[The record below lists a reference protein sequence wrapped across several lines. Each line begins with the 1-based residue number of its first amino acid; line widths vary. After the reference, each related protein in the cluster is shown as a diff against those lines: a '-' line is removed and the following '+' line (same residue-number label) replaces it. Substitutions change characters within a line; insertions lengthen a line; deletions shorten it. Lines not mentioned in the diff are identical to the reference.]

1 MLSDVLRYNIT
12 FMEIVSRMSK
22 IFLSNPLMP
31 GLRNGLLAV
40 FVNAA
45 VLGSAALSEEK
56 RQLDSHEHGLGELN
70 IAVDGSTVAIEL
82 HAPGADIVGFEY
94 VAKSFDDRLT
104 VKKALKSLSHPLE
117 LFLLPD
123 PAECRVT
130 EAEAHLETEGV
141 HDDHADHDDHAEGPV
156 HSEFHATY
164 TLVCNNLSALT
175 EITFAYFDA
184 FENALEL
191 EVQLLTASGA
201 QAFEVKR
208 TNPTLDLRG
217 MF

>member
-1 MLSDVLRYNIT
+1 MSNISLSSPVTL
-12 FMEIVSRMSK
+12 
-22 IFLSNPLMP
+22 
-31 GLRNGLLAV
+31 GLRNGLLLGVFLKAV
-40 FVNAA
+40 VSS
-45 VLGSAALSEEK
+45 SAAFAEET
-56 RQLDSHEHGLGELN
+56 RQLDSHEHGVGELN

-117 LFLLPD
+117 LFLLSD

-208 TNPTLDLRG
+208 TNPTLDLRE

>member
-1 MLSDVLRYNIT
+1 MLCYNVTLLRIL
-12 FMEIVSRMSK
+12 SRMSN
-22 IFLSNPLMP
+22 IFLSSPVTL
-31 GLRNGLLAV
+31 GLRNGLFLGVFFNAV
-40 FVNAA
+40 VSS
-45 VLGSAALSEEK
+45 SAAFAEET
-56 RQLDSHEHGLGELN
+56 RQLDSHEHGVGELN

-104 VKKALKSLSHPLE
+104 VKKALKSLSRPLE
-117 LFLLPD
+117 LFLFPD
-123 PAECRVT
+123 SAECRVT
-130 EAEAHLETEGV
+130 EAEAHLETEGA
-141 HDDHADHDDHAEGPV
+141 HDDHAGGPV

>member
-1 MLSDVLRYNIT
+1 
-12 FMEIVSRMSK
+12 MSN
-22 IFLSNPLMP
+22 IFLSAPVTS
-31 GLRNGLLAV
+31 GLRNGLLLGVFLNAV
-40 FVNAA
+40 VSS
-45 VLGSAALSEEK
+45 SAAFAEET
-56 RQLDSHEHGLGELN
+56 RQLDSHEHGVGELN

-117 LFLLPD
+117 LFLLSD

-130 EAEAHLETEGV
+130 EAEAHLETEGG

-191 EVQLLTASGA
+191 EVQVLSDTGA
-201 QAFEVKR
+201 HAFDVKR
-208 TNPTLDLRG
+208 TNPTLDLRE

>member
-1 MLSDVLRYNIT
+1 
-12 FMEIVSRMSK
+12 MSN
-22 IFLSNPLMP
+22 IFLSSPVTL
-31 GLRNGLLAV
+31 GLRNGLLLGVFFNAV
-40 FVNAA
+40 VSS
-45 VLGSAALSEEK
+45 SAAFAEET
-56 RQLDSHEHGLGELN
+56 RQLDSHEHGVGELN

-117 LFLLPD
+117 LFLLSA

>member
-1 MLSDVLRYNIT
+1 
-12 FMEIVSRMSK
+12 MSN
-22 IFLSNPLMP
+22 IFLSSPVTL
-31 GLRNGLLAV
+31 GLRNGLFLGVFFNAV
-40 FVNAA
+40 VSS
-45 VLGSAALSEEK
+45 SAAFAEET
-56 RQLDSHEHGLGELN
+56 RQLDSHEHGVGELN

-208 TNPTLDLRG
+208 GKPELDLRG

>member
-1 MLSDVLRYNIT
+1 
-12 FMEIVSRMSK
+12 MSN
-22 IFLSNPLMP
+22 IFLSSPVMP
-31 GLRNGLLAV
+31 GLPNGLLLGVFFNAV
-40 FVNAA
+40 VSS
-45 VLGSAALSEEK
+45 SAAFAEET
-56 RQLDSHEHGLGELN
+56 RQLDSHEHGVGELN

-130 EAEAHLETEGV
+130 EAEAHLETEGD
-141 HDDHADHDDHAEGPV
+141 HDDHADHADHADHDDHADHADHVEGPV

-164 TLVCNNLSALT
+164 TLVCNNLSALSG
-175 EITFAYFDA
+175 ITFAYFEE

-191 EVQLLTASGA
+191 EVQVLSNAGA

-208 TNPTLDLRG
+208 ANPALDLRG
-217 MF
+217 IF

>member
-1 MLSDVLRYNIT
+1 MSNILISSPVT
-12 FMEIVSRMSK
+12 
-22 IFLSNPLMP
+22 L
-31 GLRNGLLAV
+31 GLRNGLLLGVFFNAV
-40 FVNAA
+40 VSS
-45 VLGSAALSEEK
+45 SAAFAEET
-56 RQLDSHEHGLGELN
+56 RQLDSHEHGVGELN

-217 MF
+217 ML

>member
-1 MLSDVLRYNIT
+1 
-12 FMEIVSRMSK
+12 MSN
-22 IFLSNPLMP
+22 IFLSSPVTL
-31 GLRNGLLAV
+31 GLRNGLFLGVFFNAV
-40 FVNAA
+40 VSS
-45 VLGSAALSEEK
+45 SAAFAEET
-56 RQLDSHEHGLGELN
+56 RQLDSHEHGVGELN

>member
-1 MLSDVLRYNIT
+1 MLYYNVTLLRIL
-12 FMEIVSRMSK
+12 SRMSK
-22 IFLSNPLMP
+22 IFLFCPLMP
-31 GLRNGLLAV
+31 GLRNGLLLGV
-40 FVNAA
+40 FVNA
-45 VLGSAALSEEK
+45 VVSGSAVFAEET
-56 RQLDSHEHGLGELN
+56 RQLDSHEHGVGELN
-70 IAVDGSTVAIEL
+70 IAADESTVAIEL

-184 FENALEL
+184 CENALEL

>member
-1 MLSDVLRYNIT
+1 
-12 FMEIVSRMSK
+12 MSN
-22 IFLSNPLMP
+22 IFLSSPVTL
-31 GLRNGLLAV
+31 GLRNGLFLGVFFNAV
-40 FVNAA
+40 VSS
-45 VLGSAALSEEK
+45 SAAFAEET
-56 RQLDSHEHGLGELN
+56 RQLDSHEHGVGELN

-141 HDDHADHDDHAEGPV
+141 HDDHADHDDHGDHDDHAEGPV

-175 EITFAYFDA
+175 GITFAYFDA

>member
-1 MLSDVLRYNIT
+1 MSNILISSPVT
-12 FMEIVSRMSK
+12 
-22 IFLSNPLMP
+22 L
-31 GLRNGLLAV
+31 GLRNGLLLGVFLKAV
-40 FVNAA
+40 VSS
-45 VLGSAALSEEK
+45 SAAFAEET
-56 RQLDSHEHGLGELN
+56 RQLDSHEHGVGELN

-123 PAECRVT
+123 SAECRVT
-130 EAEAHLETEGV
+130 EAEAHLETEGA

-191 EVQLLTASGA
+191 EVQVLSNAGA

-208 TNPTLDLRG
+208 ANPALDLRG
-217 MF
+217 IF